1 MGFYDRDKALRGMGQ
16 ARENMSNIIAQSANA
31 SAQANDNI
39 AKAIGTI
46 SDGITKSVAGYLKNE
61 ADLKKDLERKNAL
74 VSALEKGGASKE
86 IVEAARSAK
95 KSDDVLPL
103 VGIFTNPK
111 NIVEIDHS
119 YGKVRT
125 KDLLRNKEED
135 IGTSY
140 VGMYGSGSGSK
151 GNVSNNKTHFTSSL
165 QALFNSN
172 PELLNRALASGNAYI
187 DENRTAYTYNY
198 GASMDFVAQELAR
211 QNNERIEAE
220 EAAWAKKRDAAN
232 ASAKIMMEN
241 DKKAIEASKKKWG
254 Y

>member
-1 MGFYDRDKALRGMGQ
+1 MGFYDRDKALKGMGQ
-16 ARENMSNIIAQSANA
+16 ARENMSNIIAQAVNAN
-31 SAQANDNI
+31 SQANDNI
-39 AKAIGTI
+39 AKAVGSLSQDIGKAV
-46 SDGITKSVAGYLKNE
+46 SGYLKQE

-86 IVEAARSAK
+86 IVEAAKSAK

-111 NIVEIDHS
+111 NIVETKHS
-119 YGKVRT
+119 YGEVEKL
-125 KDLLRNKEED
+125 DLLRGTKEN

-140 VGMYGSGSGSK
+140 AGLFGAGRGSDK
-151 GNVSNNKTHFTSSL
+151 GVKTRFPSNI
-165 QALFNSN
+165 QALFMSN
-172 PELLNRALASGNAYI
+172 PQLYNSLLAQKKIYA
-187 DENRTAYTYNY
+187 DENNTAWTNDY
-198 GASMDFVAQELAR
+198 GDAMNAVAIEIAR
-211 QNNERIEAE
+211 QNKEKIDAE

-241 DKKAIEASKKKWG
+241 DKRAIEASKKKWG